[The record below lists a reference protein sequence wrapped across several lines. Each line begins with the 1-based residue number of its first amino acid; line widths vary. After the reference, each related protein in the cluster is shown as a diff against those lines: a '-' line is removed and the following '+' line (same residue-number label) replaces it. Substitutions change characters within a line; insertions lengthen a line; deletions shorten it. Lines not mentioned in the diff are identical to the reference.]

1 MTDKHDDKGNG
12 YSDESSVVHNDE
24 ARRGG
29 YGDTDV
35 FGHEE
40 GHDIKYKT
48 LSWQLVAVL
57 MIAEIVSN
65 GMLSLPSSL
74 AVVGIVPGLIIII
87 FLGVFATYTSWL
99 LVKFKM
105 NHPEVH
111 NMGDAGYILF
121 GPVGRELL
129 AFGTVVFAV
138 FATGGQLLA
147 GQIALAALS
156 DNKLCLMLYTG
167 IFAIPT
173 LICSFPRTLDG
184 LSWLS
189 IPSVLSIMV
198 AGIVGM
204 VGAGTHPEPGRT
216 VSVAES
222 SSFYTAFISI
232 TNPVFAYA
240 GHFMFFIMVSEM
252 KKPQHAMRA
261 AYTLQSFAT
270 TYYAVFAAVVYVY
283 IGNSV
288 ASPAFSSLEPKWQKA
303 AYGIAIPNFLI
314 AGSLYA
320 HTASKLVFV
329 RLFRHSR
336 HLHSHTVL
344 GWGTWAI
351 LILIMNG
358 CAFVLA
364 VGVPIFNYLIGIA
377 ASLFAAWFTYGIAG
391 MFWLHDA
398 YHIEDGFSTWTRKWF
413 QSTLAL
419 VTVVIGAFICVAGM
433 YVTVRSIVEAYDTG
447 EVASPFASRRQY
459 QEANEVV
466 LSNSTSSPATM
477 PMSTAQHLSPSS
489 PATLASNNQGRRVRF
504 ADDYA
509 PSVLSLRLKLGPRQ
523 RPTMVL
529 KISIYF
535 EHGRLPRVKV
545 KTKKPRERRRRQ
557 YVPEEE

>member
-1 MTDKHDDKGNG
+1 
-12 YSDESSVVHNDE
+12 
-24 ARRGG
+24 
-29 YGDTDV
+29 
-35 FGHEE
+35 
-40 GHDIKYKT
+40 
-48 LSWQLVAVL
+48 

-240 GHFMFFIMVSEM
+240 GHFM
-252 KKPQHAMRA
+252 
-261 AYTLQSFAT
+261 
-270 TYYAVFAAVVYVY
+270 
-283 IGNSV
+283 
-288 ASPAFSSLEPKWQKA
+288 
-303 AYGIAIPNFLI
+303 
-314 AGSLYA
+314 
-320 HTASKLVFV
+320 
-329 RLFRHSR
+329 
-336 HLHSHTVL
+336 
-344 GWGTWAI
+344 
-351 LILIMNG
+351 
-358 CAFVLA
+358 
-364 VGVPIFNYLIGIA
+364 
-377 ASLFAAWFTYGIAG
+377 
-391 MFWLHDA
+391 
-398 YHIEDGFSTWTRKWF
+398 
-413 QSTLAL
+413 
-419 VTVVIGAFICVAGM
+419 
-433 YVTVRSIVEAYDTG
+433 
-447 EVASPFASRRQY
+447 
-459 QEANEVV
+459 
-466 LSNSTSSPATM
+466 
-477 PMSTAQHLSPSS
+477 
-489 PATLASNNQGRRVRF
+489 
-504 ADDYA
+504 
-509 PSVLSLRLKLGPRQ
+509 
-523 RPTMVL
+523 
-529 KISIYF
+529 
-535 EHGRLPRVKV
+535 
-545 KTKKPRERRRRQ
+545 
-557 YVPEEE
+557 